1 MKNLKLILLF
11 TFFCCAKSFA
21 QEAIR
26 RVTTIENSIQADT
39 VNLSPNKEF
48 ENRIKLKP
56 INESLNDIEIRF
68 YEKDELSNTIN
79 LKILELKDS
88 IWLGT
93 LHGESN
99 YPSIKITKYKL
110 KSKSGFEDILRML
123 GQKSFFSLPSQHE
136 LKPRMKK
143 YEIIN
148 GRKAEQVFYVTDG
161 QSYTVEF
168 KVGKK
173 YRIYTFTNPDIYS
186 KHYDDLQELKDYVA
200 IIDIFNKELKTE

>member
-26 RVTTIENSIQADT
+26 RVTAIENSIQADT

-93 LHGESN
+93 LYGESN
-99 YPSIKITKYKL
+99 YPTIRVTNFELIAL
-110 KSKSGFEDILRML
+110 SGFENVLRML
-123 GQKSFFSLPSQHE
+123 LQKNLTSLPGQHE
-136 LKPRMKK
+136 LKPKMKN
-143 YEIIN
+143 YRIVN
-148 GRKAEQVFYVTDG
+148 GKKAEQVYYITDG

-168 KVGKK
+168 KIGNR
-173 YRIYTFTNPDIYS
+173 YRIYTFVNPDIYS
-186 KHYDDLQELKDYVA
+186 KLYDDVQELKDYVA
-200 IIDIFNKELKTE
+200 IVNIFNTELKTK

>member
-1 MKNLKLILLF
+1 MKNLKLIFLL

-21 QEAIR
+21 QGGNTGVR
-26 RVTTIENSIQADT
+26 TINNSIESDT
-39 VNLSPNKEF
+39 INLSPNKEF
-48 ENRIKLKP
+48 ERRVNLQP
-56 INESLNDIEIRF
+56 INESLSEIEIRF
-68 YEKDELSNTIN
+68 YERDELSNTIN
-79 LKILELKDS
+79 LKIIELKDS
-88 IWLGT
+88 VWLGT
-93 LHGESN
+93 LYGESN

-110 KSKSGFEDILRML
+110 KSKSGFENVLRML
-123 GQKSFFSLPSQHE
+123 GQKNLFSLPSQHE

-173 YRIYTFTNPDIYS
+173 YRIYTFNNPDIYS
-186 KHYDDLQELKDYVA
+186 KHYDDVQELKDYVA